1 MRFKIGNKDTN
12 NFLEYNITENV
23 IIFKNEFEMFRAK
36 GTFSKNK
43 LILFENKI
51 KKIISKELIKDLLGE
66 SDSHTSSREIFTKIM
81 QNEKITHI
89 TYKEMNPFTE
99 EDFSKDMFLEIMEAP
114 YYNKLNSITIETV
127 YKKIHCKIRNNE
139 Y

>member
-1 MRFKIGNKDTN
+1 MRFKIENKDTN

-23 IIFKNEFEMFRAK
+23 IIFKNEFETFRAK
-36 GTFSKNK
+36 GTFSKK
-43 LILFENKI
+43 KIILFENKI

-66 SDSHTSSREIFTKIM
+66 SDGHTSSREIFTEIM
-81 QNEKITHI
+81 QNEKITQI

-99 EDFSKDMFLEIMEAP
+99 EDFSKDMLLEIMEAP

>member
-1 MRFKIGNKDTN
+1 MRFKIENKDTN

-23 IIFKNEFEMFRAK
+23 IIFKNEFETFRAK
-36 GTFSKNK
+36 GTFSKK
-43 LILFENKI
+43 KIILFENKI

-66 SDSHTSSREIFTKIM
+66 SDGHTSSREIFTEIM
-81 QNEKITHI
+81 QNEKITQI

-99 EDFSKDMFLEIMEAP
+99 EDFSKDMLLEIMEAP
-114 YYNKLNSITIETV
+114 YYSKLNSITIETV
-127 YKKIHCKIRNNE
+127 YKKIHCKIKNNE

>member
-1 MRFKIGNKDTN
+1 MKFKIENKDTN
-12 NFLEYNITENV
+12 NFLEYNITENL
-23 IIFKNEFEMFRAK
+23 IIFKNEFETFYAK
-36 GTFSKNK
+36 GTFNKKK

-66 SDSHTSSREIFTKIM
+66 SDSHASSREIFTEIM
-81 QNEKITHI
+81 QNEKITQI

-99 EDFSKDMFLEIMEAP
+99 KDFSKDMLLEIMEAP
-114 YYNKLNSITIETV
+114 YYNKLNCIIIETV
-127 YKKIHCKIRNNE
+127 YKKIHCKIKNNE